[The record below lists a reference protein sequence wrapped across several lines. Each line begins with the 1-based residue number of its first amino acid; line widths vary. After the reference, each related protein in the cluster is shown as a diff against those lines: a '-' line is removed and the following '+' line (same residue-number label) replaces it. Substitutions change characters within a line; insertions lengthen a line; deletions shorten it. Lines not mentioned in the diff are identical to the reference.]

1 MGPIFR
7 FQVILKKEFG
17 LQRNALKTFY
27 QEQLDTLVRDKVNE
41 YQSQLDSIVETIR
54 KESKQNELQ
63 FIQKVLAQ
71 IHLINQK

>member
-1 MGPIFR
+1 MNI
-7 FQVILKKEFG
+7 KKDFE
-17 LQRNALKTFY
+17 LQRNALKKFY

-63 FIQKVLAQ
+63 FIQKALAQ

>member
-1 MGPIFR
+1 MN
-7 FQVILKKEFG
+7 VKKDFE

-41 YQSQLDSIVETIR
+41 YQNQLDSIVETIR
-54 KESKQNELQ
+54 KESKQSELQ
-63 FIQKVLAQ
+63 FVQKSLTQ

>member
-1 MGPIFR
+1 MN
-7 FQVILKKEFG
+7 LKKDFEV
-17 LQRNALKTFY
+17 QRNALKTFY

-41 YQSQLDSIVETIR
+41 YQCQLDSIVETIR